1 MIRVVYD
8 TNVLISAAIFPKS
21 VPDQVLGLARSGAVD
36 LFTSQFILDKF
47 QRVLEDKFGLDRNRA
62 DFMVDHVRSLAQVVS
77 PPISIGIIQA
87 KESDN
92 RILECAVE
100 ARAHYLVTGDRRH
113 ILPLGEFRG
122 IQILSPGDFL
132 QICQR

>member
-21 VPDQVLGLARSGAVD
+21 VPDLVLGLARSGAVD
-36 LFTSQFILDKF
+36 LFISQFILDEF
-47 QRVLEDKFGLDRNRA
+47 RRVLEDKFGLDRNRT
-62 DFMVDHVRSLAQVVS
+62 DFMVDHVRAMAQVVS
-77 PPISIGIIQA
+77 PPVSIGIIQA

-100 ARAHYLVTGDRRH
+100 ANVHYLVTGDRKH

-122 IQILSPGDFL
+122 IQILSPSDFL
-132 QICQR
+132 QIFQR

>member
-8 TNVLISAAIFPKS
+8 TNVLISAAIFPRS
-21 VPDQVLGLARSGAVD
+21 VPDQVLGLARTGAVI
-36 LFTSQFILDKF
+36 LFTSQFILDEF
-47 QRVLEDKFGLDRNRA
+47 RRVLEDKFGLDRDRA
-62 DFMVDHVRSLAQVVS
+62 DFMVDHVRSLAQTVS

-100 ARAHYLVTGDRRH
+100 ARAHYLVTGDRKH

-122 IQILSPGDFL
+122 IQILSPSDFL
-132 QICQR
+132 QIFQQ